1 MPSADIMD
9 SVQPTEAN
17 IKSENQKSI
26 KVLDELLSKLTV
38 SKTADETSAAAGNIA
53 TFINGEIEEHDAP
66 TK

>member
-1 MPSADIMD
+1 MPSADIME
-9 SVQPTEAN
+9 SAPSTAATT
-17 IKSENQKSI
+17 KSENQKSV
-26 KVLDELLSKLTV
+26 KVLDELLAKLTI

>member
-1 MPSADIMD
+1 MPSVDVMN

-66 TK
+66 T